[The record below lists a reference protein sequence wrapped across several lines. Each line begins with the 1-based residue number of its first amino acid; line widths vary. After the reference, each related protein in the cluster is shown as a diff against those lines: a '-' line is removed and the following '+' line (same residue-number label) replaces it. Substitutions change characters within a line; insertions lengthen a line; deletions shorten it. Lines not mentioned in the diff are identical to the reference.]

1 MRITQKGFTLV
12 EILIVVI
19 ILGILAAIVVPQF
32 TEASDD
38 AKQSTMASNLQT
50 LRSQIELYYIKEGG
64 YPDTLCSDLVAGNY
78 LRVFPPNPLVDVPA
92 DAATDAAYG
101 WSYDSSTGEV
111 TAVAEEEEEGGG
123 AGGGG
128 APSKPPA

>member
-1 MRITQKGFTLV
+1 MRNVQKGFTLV

-38 AKQSTMASNLQT
+38 AKQSSMETNLQT
-50 LRSQIELYYIKEGG
+50 LRSQIELYYIKEGS
-64 YPDTLCSDLVAGNY
+64 YPATLCGDLVDGNY
-78 LRVFPPNPLVDVPA
+78 LRVFPPNPLADVPA

-101 WSYDSSTGEV
+101 WTYDASTGEV
-111 TAVAEEEEEGGG
+111 SAASEEEEEE
-123 AGGGG
+123 
-128 APSKPPA
+128 

>member
-1 MRITQKGFTLV
+1 MRNVQKGFTLV

-38 AKQSTMASNLQT
+38 AKQSAMATNLQT

-64 YPDTLCSDLVAGNY
+64 YPTTLCGDLVDNGY
-78 LRVFPPNPLVDVPA
+78 LRVFPPNPLATVAD

-101 WSYDSSTGEV
+101 WTYDSATGEV
-111 TAVAEEEEEGGG
+111 SATVEEEEEE
-123 AGGGG
+123 
-128 APSKPPA
+128 